1 MVVFFNDTATT
12 EIYTLSL
19 HDALPIFETVDETA
33 LHVTGTNEFQVVIEY
48 LCPTIRQRHE
58 AFVIAI
64 LAQGLSPLCQSIGA
78 EAVFQR
84 MRATELRPFLEG
96 SEEQTV
102 AERNV
107 TFLNKGTHIYLS
119 GTLGAVLGVGL
130 IAQCGLVSRLH
141 VVLVNATVVGAGQD
155 NGNHI
160 GAHARYILAGG
171 NAVAQD
177 RKSVV

>member
-141 VVLVNATVVGAGQD
+141 E
-155 NGNHI
+155 I
-160 GAHARYILAGG
+160 GRAH
-171 NAVAQD
+171 V
-177 RKSVV
+177 